1 MATEAARAT
10 PGGKN
15 DGKVHLEDGTALR
28 FVAAPD
34 ECLELRAASGDEEGT
49 MPTLVG
55 WMARFDEWAEI
66 RSWVEG
72 HFLERFAPGAF
83 KKTFAENV
91 RNMRVLFQHGMDPQ
105 VGEKVLGS
113 IGQLA
118 EESGGARYEVP
129 LFDTSYV
136 RDLLPGLKAGEYGTS
151 FRFRVMKEE
160 REEKPERSKHNPEG
174 LPERTV
180 TEAKVMEFGPVTF
193 PAYEGAT
200 AGLRSATDWWAEHS
214 VAEVIR
220 KLSGDADRAAA
231 LAGGQDVTVTVSGAA
246 ASEADTKDYLASELA
261 SRSTPGHDFLNTE
274 KEKPSWLI

>member
-1 MATEAARAT
+1 MATEAAREA

-28 FVAAPD
+28 FVPAPD
-34 ECLELRAASGDEEGT
+34 DCLELRAADGGEEGR

-55 WMARFDEWAEI
+55 WMARFDEWTEI

-72 HFLERFAPGAF
+72 NFMERFAPGAF

-105 VGEKVLGS
+105 VGEKVLGTIAS
-113 IGQLA
+113 ISEAPQ
-118 EESGGARYEVP
+118 GARYEVP

-136 RDLLPGLKAGEYGTS
+136 RDLLPGLEAGTYGSS

-160 REEKPERSKHNPEG
+160 RVDEPERSAHNPEG

-200 AGLRSATDWWAEHS
+200 AGLRSATDWWFENN

-220 KLSGDADRAAA
+220 KLSGEDRAAA
-231 LAGGQDVTVTVSGAA
+231 LAAA
-246 ASEADTKDYLASELA
+246 AEDVEVKLPDFPAEEVHDYLSAELA
-261 SRSTPGHDFLNTE
+261 SRRTPGHDFLNPE